1 MYPTDL
7 NNLRIHQSGCAVHQ
21 FVKHELYIK
30 EELPM
35 ITSDLPPIVQAA
47 QRQTTLSAALAY
59 AALGLSIIPLEGK
72 RPALTTWTE
81 YQQRAAMPETILAW
95 NSTGLLK
102 NIGIICGKVSGGLVV
117 LDLDGAAGYPAFAA
131 TFPALAETYTVASGG
146 GIGKHVYFYIEQLPP
161 SVKAMGTPI
170 GNLELCGEGRQVVA
184 PPSIHPNTGQPYRV
198 ERALDILRVPD
209 LAELAAWIEAF
220 KPRQPVREWQPPIR
234 MNFPTG
240 DAPLNG
246 RVIDA
251 IARTLMG
258 QGFKQHGDWLCGSC
272 IHPERHKN
280 GDRNPSFGFNT
291 QTGYGHCYVCG
302 TMLAKE
308 VCEALNID
316 PDGVGGL
323 VERPKPTIQ
332 KEPTGKHRPTPDKPK
347 DSPPPAPT
355 NYKLP
360 DWLQQYMDWSGTTGN
375 QTPMIFH
382 QAAGLWLLATAV
394 GRRLYGE
401 APWGVKIYPNLYLML
416 VAGTTF
422 YRKSTAYKLA
432 EGVARAAIPHML
444 MPTPG
449 SPERFQEA
457 LAGRMPSN
465 FDKLPKA
472 QQERL
477 THGQPFAAQR
487 GLLKDEVSGLFGAIN
502 KRDYMVGMK
511 DLLMELYDC
520 PDYFDKDTQ
529 TGLNIV
535 ENAALSILGVTT
547 PASLSCAVSMSDWD
561 NGLLIR
567 FALLTPEPN
576 YTERPA
582 AKVYRSVPQGLVDD
596 LRSLHERLPA
606 PQTSEM
612 GIGAPGALRLNVQC
626 WEQCQHYGDWLRGKC
641 DPGQDT
647 ELDDRLKGVYGRMH
661 VQAFKLAALFAA
673 LDWLETS
680 DETPT
685 VTVDHW
691 HAAQALAEGWRES
704 AHRLLEQL
712 DKSGE
717 ATIERRQQERMLNGI
732 RAKGQQ
738 GIELRDLY
746 RQMHIT
752 AKVGRQVAQ
761 ELVKAGLVVEAR
773 INGAEAYTA
782 IEYLSVE

>member
-1 MYPTDL
+1 MKSS
-7 NNLRIHQSGCAVHQ
+7 QQ
-21 FVKHELYIK
+21 
-30 EELPM
+30 
-35 ITSDLPPIVQAA
+35 PPIVQAA
-47 QRQTTLSAALAY
+47 QKQNILTAALAY
-59 AALGLSIIPLEGK
+59 ATLGLSVIPLDGK
-72 RPALTTWTE
+72 RPALTTWTQ
-81 YQQRAAMPETILAW
+81 YQQEAASPETIKAW
-95 NSTGLLK
+95 NSAGLLK
-102 NIGIICGKVSGGLVV
+102 NTGIVCGRVSGDLVV

-131 TFPALAETYTVASGG
+131 TFPSLAEAYTVASGG
-146 GIGKHVYFYIEQLPP
+146 GVGRHVYFYVNTLPA
-161 SVKAMGTPI
+161 SVKAMNTPI

-184 PPSIHPNTGQPYRV
+184 PPSIHPTTGQPYRV
-198 ERALDILRVPD
+198 EKALDILRVPD
-209 LAELAAWIEAF
+209 LADLAAWIESF
-220 KPRQPVREWQPPIR
+220 KPHQPAREWQPPTR

-240 DAPLNG
+240 DVLLNP
-246 RVIDA
+246 RVIDE
-251 IARTLMG
+251 IARVLAG
-258 QGFKQHGDWLCGSC
+258 QGFKPHGEWLHGSC

-291 QTGYGHCYVCG
+291 ASGYGFCYVCG
-302 TMLAKE
+302 TMLAKDL
-308 VCEALNID
+308 CTQLNLD
-316 PDGVGGL
+316 PGQFGGL
-323 VERPKPTIQ
+323 FEHPQPPIIKQHPTV
-332 KEPTGKHRPTPDKPK
+332 KRTPVPHKPK
-347 DSPPPAPT
+347 DPPPSVPT
-355 NYKLP
+355 DYRLP
-360 DWLQQYMDWSGTTGN
+360 NWLTQYMEWAGTTGN

-432 EGVARAAIPHML
+432 EQVARAAIPHML

-457 LAGRMPSN
+457 LAGRLPTN
-465 FDKLPKA
+465 FDKLI
-472 QQERL
+472 QEQRERL
-477 THGQPFAAQR
+477 TKAQPFAAQR
-487 GLLKDEVSGLFGAIN
+487 GLLKDEVAGLFGAIN

-547 PASLSCAVSMSDWD
+547 PASLSCAVSMGDWD

-567 FALLTPEPN
+567 FGLLTPEPD
-576 YTERPA
+576 YRERQA
-582 AKVYRSVPQGLVDD
+582 AKTYRAVPQGLVDD
-596 LRSLHERLPA
+596 LRSLHECLPA
-606 PQTSEM
+606 PQTAEFGM
-612 GIGAPGALRLNVQC
+612 AAPGALRLNVQC
-626 WEQCQHYGDWLRGKC
+626 WMQCQQYGDWLRRMC

-661 VQAFKLAALFAA
+661 VQAFKLASLFAA
-673 LDWLETS
+673 LDWLKTS
-680 DETPT
+680 DEAPT

-691 HAAQALAEGWRES
+691 NAAQAVAEGWRQS

-712 DKSGE
+712 DRSGE
-717 ATIERRQQERMLNGI
+717 ATIERRQQDRMLTAI
-732 RAKGQQ
+732 LAKGKQ

-746 RQMHIT
+746 RLMHIT

-782 IEYLSVE
+782 IEYLSAE

>member
-1 MYPTDL
+1 MM
-7 NNLRIHQSGCAVHQ
+7 
-21 FVKHELYIK
+21 K
-30 EELPM
+30 
-35 ITSDLPPIVQAA
+35 TSQQPSMVQAA
-47 QRQTTLSAALAY
+47 QEETTLAAAQAY
-59 AALGLSIIPLEGK
+59 AALGLSIIPLDGK
-72 RPALTTWTE
+72 RPALKSWTE
-81 YQQRAAMPETILAW
+81 FQQKRADEATIRSW
-95 NSTGLLK
+95 TFGNV
-102 NIGIICGKVSGGLVV
+102 GIVCGRVSGNLVV
-117 LDLDGAAGYPAFAA
+117 LDLDAAAGYTAFVS
-131 TFPALAETYTVASGG
+131 TFPALAQTYTVASGG
-146 GIGKHVYFYIEQLPP
+146 GVGKHVYFYVDIMLP

-170 GNLELCGEGRQVVA
+170 GNLELCADGRQVVA
-184 PPSIHPNTGQPYRV
+184 PPSIHPKTGQAYRV
-198 ERALDILRVPD
+198 EKALDVLRVED
-209 LAELAAWIEAF
+209 LDALARWIEAF
-220 KPRQPVREWQPPIR
+220 KPRTETRTWQPPQHH
-234 MNFPTG
+234 
-240 DAPLNG
+240 APLGNG
-246 RVIDA
+246 TINRRVIDV
-251 IARTLMG
+251 IARTLAV
-258 QGFKQHGDWLCGSC
+258 QDFKQHGNWLHGSC

-308 VCEALNID
+308 VCETLNID
-316 PDGVGGL
+316 PNQVGGL
-323 VERPKPTIQ
+323 VEHPQPQSIQ
-332 KEPTGKHRPTPDKPK
+332 TQRTVKRQSAPDKPK
-347 DSPPPAPT
+347 DPPPSVPT
-355 NYKLP
+355 DYKLP

-432 EGVARAAIPHML
+432 ESLARAAIPHML

-477 THGQPFAAQR
+477 TKGQPFAAQR

-547 PASLSCAVSMSDWD
+547 PASLSCAVSMGDWD

-576 YTERPA
+576 YSERPA
-582 AKVYRSVPQGLVDD
+582 AKTYRAVPHALVDD
-596 LRSLHERLPA
+596 FRTLHERLPA
-606 PQTSEM
+606 PQISEM
-612 GIGAPGALRLNVQC
+612 GLSAQGALRLNVQC
-626 WEQCQHYGDWLRGKC
+626 WEQCQHYGDWLRRKC
-641 DPGQDT
+641 DPGQAI

-661 VQAFKLAALFAA
+661 VQAFKLATLFAA
-673 LDWLETS
+673 LDWLKTS
-680 DETPT
+680 YETPT

-691 HAAQALAEGWRES
+691 HAAQELAEGWRAS
-704 AHRLLEQL
+704 AHHLLEQL
-712 DKSGE
+712 DRSGE
-717 ATIERRQQERMLNGI
+717 ATIERRQQERMLNSI

-773 INGAEAYTA
+773 INGAETYTA
-782 IEYLSVE
+782 IEHLSIE

>member
-1 MYPTDL
+1 MKSSQQP
-7 NNLRIHQSGCAVHQ
+7 
-21 FVKHELYIK
+21 
-30 EELPM
+30 
-35 ITSDLPPIVQAA
+35 PPIVQAA
-47 QRQTTLSAALAY
+47 HAQTILTAALAY
-59 AALGLSIIPLEGK
+59 AALGLSIIPLDGK
-72 RPALTTWTE
+72 RPSLTTWTE
-81 YQQRAAMPETILAW
+81 YQQTAASLATIKAW
-95 NSTGLLK
+95 SSAGLLK
-102 NIGIICGKVSGGLVV
+102 NIGIVCGGVSSNLVV

-146 GIGKHVYFYIEQLPP
+146 GIGKHVYFYSDNLPP

-170 GNLELCGEGRQVVA
+170 GNLELCGVGRQIVA
-184 PPSIHPNTGQPYRV
+184 PPSIHPTTGRSYQV

-209 LAELAAWIEAF
+209 LEALVTWIEAF
-220 KPRQPVREWQPPIR
+220 KPRQPLREWQPPTRI
-234 MNFPTG
+234 NLPTG
-240 DAPLNG
+240 DAPLNP
-246 RVIDA
+246 RLIDA
-251 IARTLMG
+251 IARVLSG
-258 QGFKQHGDWLCGSC
+258 RDFKQHGDWLHGSC
-272 IHPERHKN
+272 IHPERHKS

-316 PDGVGGL
+316 PAQVGGL
-323 VERPKPTIQ
+323 IERPQPSTLTTQPTV
-332 KEPTGKHRPTPDKPK
+332 KRNPAPAKPK
-347 DSPPPAPT
+347 DPPPAVPT
-355 NYKLP
+355 NYRLP
-360 DWLQQYMDWSGTTGN
+360 DWLQQYMDWSGMTGN

-432 EGVARAAIPHML
+432 EQLARAAIPHML

-457 LAGRMPSN
+457 LAGRLPTN
-465 FDKLPKA
+465 FDKLV
-472 QQERL
+472 QEQRERL
-477 THGQPFAAQR
+477 TKAQPFAAQR

-535 ENAALSILGVTT
+535 QNAALSILGVTT
-547 PASLSCAVSMSDWD
+547 PASLSCAVSTGDWD

-567 FALLTPEPN
+567 FALLAPEPN
-576 YTERPA
+576 YAERPA
-582 AKVYRSVPQGLVDD
+582 AKTYRPVPQALVDD

-606 PQTSEM
+606 PQTTDM
-612 GIGAPGALRLNVQC
+612 GMTAPGALRLNVDC
-626 WEQCQHYGDWLRGKC
+626 WEQCQQYGDWLRRRC

-673 LDWLETS
+673 LDWVKTAA
-680 DETPT
+680 DAPT

-691 HAAQALAEGWRES
+691 NAAQALAEDWRGS
-704 AHRLLEQL
+704 AHRLLDQL
-712 DKSGE
+712 DRSGE
-717 ATIERRQQERMLNGI
+717 AVQEKRQQERLLTTI
-732 RAKGQQ
+732 RQAGAA
-738 GIELRDLY
+738 GVALRDLY
-746 RQMHIT
+746 RNLNFS
-752 AKVGRQVAQ
+752 AKQARQLAQ
-761 ELVKAGLVVEAR
+761 DLVRAGLIEERRMDRAEWFIAVEH
-773 INGAEAYTA
+773 
-782 IEYLSVE
+782 LVEQV

>member
-1 MYPTDL
+1 MKASQQP
-7 NNLRIHQSGCAVHQ
+7 
-21 FVKHELYIK
+21 
-30 EELPM
+30 PM
-35 ITSDLPPIVQAA
+35 VQAA
-47 QRQTTLSAALAY
+47 QEQTTISAALAY
-59 AALGLSIIPLEGK
+59 AALGLSIIPLDGK
-72 RPALTTWTE
+72 RPALTTWTA
-81 YQQRAAMPETILAW
+81 YQQAAASPATIRAWSSAE
-95 NSTGLLK
+95 LLK
-102 NIGIICGKVSGGLVV
+102 NIGIICGRVSGNLVV

-131 TFPALAETYTVASGG
+131 TFPVLAETYTVASGG
-146 GIGKHVYFYIEQLPP
+146 GVGKHVYFYTASLPP
-161 SVKAMGTPI
+161 GVKAMGTPI

-184 PPSIHPNTGQPYRV
+184 PPSLHPTTGQPYQV
-198 ERALDILRVPD
+198 EQPLDILRVPD
-209 LAELAAWIEAF
+209 LADLAAWIEAF
-220 KPRQPVREWQPPIR
+220 KPPQPVRAWQPPTR

-240 DAPLNG
+240 DAPLNP

-251 IARTLMG
+251 IARTLAG
-258 QGFKQHGDWLCGSC
+258 QGFKQHGDWLHGSC
-272 IHPERHKN
+272 IYPERHKN

-302 TMLAKE
+302 TLLAKE
-308 VCEALNID
+308 VCAALNID
-316 PDGVGGL
+316 PDQVGGL
-323 VERPKPTIQ
+323 VERPQPPTRQTQPIMKGKPVA
-332 KEPTGKHRPTPDKPK
+332 EKPK
-347 DSPPPAPT
+347 DPPPSVPT
-355 NYKLP
+355 DYNLP
-360 DWLQQYMDWSGTTGN
+360 DWLQQYMDWSGTMGN

-432 EGVARAAIPHML
+432 EQVARAAIPHML

-457 LAGRMPSN
+457 LAGRMPAN
-465 FDKLPKA
+465 FDKLPKV

-477 THGQPFAAQR
+477 TRGQPFAAQR
-487 GLLKDEVSGLFGAIN
+487 GLLKDEVAGLFGAIN
-502 KRDYMVGMK
+502 RKDYMVGMK

-547 PASLSCAVSMSDWD
+547 PASLSCAVSMGDWD

-582 AKVYRSVPQGLVDD
+582 AKTYRSVPQPLVDD

-606 PQTSEM
+606 PKTTEM
-612 GIGAPGALRLNVQC
+612 GLSAPGALRLKVEC
-626 WEQCQHYGDWLRGKC
+626 WEQCQQYGDWLRRKC

-661 VQAFKLAALFAA
+661 VQAFKLAELFAA
-673 LDWLETS
+673 LDWLKTS
-680 DETPT
+680 DEAPT

-691 HAAQALAEGWRES
+691 HAGQAIAEGWRGS

-712 DKSGE
+712 DRSGE
-717 ATIERRQQERMLNGI
+717 ATIERRQQERMLTGI
-732 RAKGQQ
+732 RAQGSQ

-746 RQMHIT
+746 RQMHVT
-752 AKVGRQVAQ
+752 ARVGRQVAQ

-773 INGAEAYTA
+773 INGAEVYTA
-782 IEYLSVE
+782 IEYLSAG

>member
-1 MYPTDL
+1 M
-7 NNLRIHQSGCAVHQ
+7 NASQQ
-21 FVKHELYIK
+21 
-30 EELPM
+30 
-35 ITSDLPPIVQAA
+35 PPIIQAA
-47 QRQTTLSAALAY
+47 QKQTTVSAALAY
-59 AALGLSIIPLEGK
+59 AALGLSIIPLDGK
-72 RPALTTWTE
+72 RPALTMWTA
-81 YQQRAAMPETILAW
+81 YQQAAASPETIRAW
-95 NSTGLLK
+95 GSAGLLK
-102 NIGIICGKVSGGLVV
+102 NIGIVCGKVSGNLVV

-146 GIGKHVYFYIEQLPP
+146 GVGKHVYFYADSLPS

-184 PPSIHPNTGQPYRV
+184 PPSIHPTTGQPYRV
-198 ERALDILRVPD
+198 ERVANILRVPD

-220 KPRQPVREWQPPIR
+220 KPRQPAREWQPPTRI
-234 MNFPTG
+234 NFPTG
-240 DAPLNG
+240 DAPLNP
-246 RVIDA
+246 RVLDA
-251 IARTLMG
+251 IARTLAG
-258 QGFKQHGDWLCGSC
+258 RGFKRHGDWLHGSC

-291 QTGYGHCYVCG
+291 QSGYSHCYVCG

-308 VCEALNID
+308 VCEVLNID
-316 PDGVGGL
+316 PDQVGGL
-323 VERPKPTIQ
+323 VERPQPPIVKHKPVPE
-332 KEPTGKHRPTPDKPK
+332 KRKDPSLSVPTD
-347 DSPPPAPT
+347 
-355 NYKLP
+355 YKLP

-432 EGVARAAIPHML
+432 EQVARAAIPHML

-465 FDKLPKA
+465 FDKLPKV

-477 THGQPFAAQR
+477 TKGQPFAAQR
-487 GLLKDEVSGLFGAIN
+487 GLLKDEVAGLFGAIN
-502 KRDYMVGMK
+502 KRDYMAGMK

-535 ENAALSILGVTT
+535 ESAALSILGVTT
-547 PASLSCAVSMSDWD
+547 PASLSCAVSMGDWD

-576 YTERPA
+576 YAERPA
-582 AKVYRSVPQGLVDD
+582 AKTYRSVPQALVDD

-612 GIGAPGALRLNVQC
+612 GLSAPGALRLKVEC
-626 WEQCQHYGDWLRGKC
+626 WEQCQQYGDWLRRKC

-673 LDWLETS
+673 LDWLKTS
-680 DETPT
+680 DEAPT

-691 HAAQALAEGWRES
+691 NAGQTLAEAWRQS
-704 AHRLLEQL
+704 AHHLLEQL
-712 DKSGE
+712 DRSSE
-717 ATIERRQQERMLNGI
+717 AVVERRHQDRLLNTIRQAGAGGI
-732 RAKGQQ
+732 A
-738 GIELRDLY
+738 LRELY
-746 RQMHIT
+746 RNLNFS
-752 AKVGRQVAQ
+752 AKQARQLAQ
-761 ELVKAGLVVEAR
+761 DLMRAGLIEER
-773 INGAEAYTA
+773 RMDRAEWFVAA
-782 IEYLSVE
+782 EFVASQP

>member
-1 MYPTDL
+1 MKAS
-7 NNLRIHQSGCAVHQ
+7 QQ
-21 FVKHELYIK
+21 
-30 EELPM
+30 
-35 ITSDLPPIVQAA
+35 PPIVQAA
-47 QRQTTLSAALAY
+47 QAQTTLSAALAY
-59 AALGLSIIPLEGK
+59 AALGLSMIPLEGK
-72 RPALTTWTE
+72 RPSLTTWTE
-81 YQQRAAMPETILAW
+81 YQQVAASPETIRAW
-95 NSTGLLK
+95 GSAGLLK
-102 NIGIICGKVSGGLVV
+102 NIGIVCGKVSGNLVV

-146 GIGKHVYFYIEQLPP
+146 GVGKHVYFYADSMPP

-184 PPSIHPNTGQPYRV
+184 PPSIHPTTGRPYRV
-198 ERALDILRVPD
+198 ARISDILRVPD
-209 LAELAAWIEAF
+209 LTELAAWIESF
-220 KPRQPVREWQPPIR
+220 KPRQPVREWQPPTRI
-234 MNFPTG
+234 NFPAG
-240 DAPLNG
+240 DAPLNP

-251 IARTLMG
+251 IARVLVG
-258 QGFKQHGDWLCGSC
+258 QGFKPHGDWLHGSC
-272 IHPERHKN
+272 IYPERHKN

-308 VCEALNID
+308 VCQALNID
-316 PDGVGGL
+316 PDQVGGL
-323 VERPKPTIQ
+323 VERPQPPIIQTQPTVKRKPV
-332 KEPTGKHRPTPDKPK
+332 PDKPK
-347 DSPPPAPT
+347 DPPPSIST
-355 NYKLP
+355 DYKLP
-360 DWLQQYMDWSGTTGN
+360 DWLAQYMNWSGTTGN
-375 QTPMIFH
+375 QTLMIFH

-432 EGVARAAIPHML
+432 EQVARAAIPHML

-457 LAGRMPSN
+457 LAGRLPGN
-465 FDKLPKA
+465 FDKLI
-472 QQERL
+472 QDQRERL
-477 THGQPFAAQR
+477 TKAQPFAAQR
-487 GLLKDEVSGLFGAIN
+487 GLLKDEVAGLFGAIN
-502 KRDYMVGMK
+502 KRDYMAGMK

-547 PASLSCAVSMSDWD
+547 PASLSCAVSMGDWD

-576 YTERPA
+576 YAERPA
-582 AKVYRSVPQGLVDD
+582 AKTYRAMPQVLVDE

-606 PQTSEM
+606 PQTTELGM
-612 GIGAPGALRLNVQC
+612 AAPGALRLKVDC
-626 WEQCQHYGDWLRGKC
+626 WEQCQKYGDWLRWKC

-661 VQAFKLAALFAA
+661 VQAFKLASLFAA
-673 LDWLETS
+673 LDWLKTS

-691 HAAQALAEGWRES
+691 NAAQTLAEGWRRS

-712 DKSGE
+712 DRSSE
-717 ATIERRQQERMLNGI
+717 AVVERRQQDRLLNTIRQAGAEGI
-732 RAKGQQ
+732 A
-738 GIELRDLY
+738 LRELY
-746 RQMHIT
+746 RNLNFS
-752 AKVGRQVAQ
+752 AKQARQLAQ
-761 ELVKAGLVVEAR
+761 DLMRAGLIEER
-773 INGAEAYTA
+773 RMDRAEWFVAAEFVTNQP
-782 IEYLSVE
+782 

>member
-1 MYPTDL
+1 MKASQQP
-7 NNLRIHQSGCAVHQ
+7 
-21 FVKHELYIK
+21 
-30 EELPM
+30 PM
-35 ITSDLPPIVQAA
+35 VQAA
-47 QRQTTLSAALAY
+47 QEQKAVSAALAY
-59 AALGLSIIPLEGK
+59 AALGMSVIPLDGK

-81 YQQRAAMPETILAW
+81 YQQTAAVPETIRAW
-95 NSTGLLK
+95 SSAGLLK
-102 NIGIICGKVSGGLVV
+102 NIGIVCGKVSGNLVV
-117 LDLDGAAGYPAFAA
+117 LDLDGAAGHPAFAA
-131 TFPALAETYTVASGG
+131 TFPAMAETYTVASGG
-146 GIGKHVYFYIEQLPP
+146 GVGRHVYFRVDVLPP

-170 GNLELCGEGRQVVA
+170 GNLELCGEGRQVVV
-184 PPSIHPNTGQPYRV
+184 PPSIHPNTGRPYRV
-198 ERALDILRVPD
+198 ERAADILHVPD
-209 LAELAAWIEAF
+209 LSNLTAWIEAF
-220 KPRQPVREWQPPIR
+220 KPHQAVREWQPPTR

-240 DAPLNG
+240 DAPLNP

-251 IARTLMG
+251 IARTLAG
-258 QGFKQHGDWLCGSC
+258 QGFKPHGDWLHGSC

-308 VCEALNID
+308 VCEVLNID
-316 PDGVGGL
+316 PDQVGGL
-323 VERPKPTIQ
+323 VERPQPPIIQTQPTV
-332 KEPTGKHRPTPDKPK
+332 KRRPAPDKPK
-347 DSPPPAPT
+347 DPPLPAPT
-355 NYKLP
+355 DYKLP

-432 EGVARAAIPHML
+432 EQVARAAIPHML

-457 LAGRMPSN
+457 LAGRLPSN
-465 FDKLPKA
+465 FDKLV
-472 QQERL
+472 QEQRERL
-477 THGQPFAAQR
+477 TKAQPFAAQR
-487 GLLKDEVSGLFGAIN
+487 GLLKDEVAGLFGAIN
-502 KRDYMVGMK
+502 RKDYMVGMK

-547 PASLSCAVSMSDWD
+547 PASLSCAVSMGDWD

-567 FALLTPEPN
+567 FALLTPEPD
-576 YTERPA
+576 YAERPA
-582 AKVYRSVPQGLVDD
+582 AKTYRSVPQVLVDE

-606 PQTSEM
+606 PQTTEM
-612 GIGAPGALRLNVQC
+612 GMAAPGALRLKVDC
-626 WEQCQHYGDWLRGKC
+626 WEQCQQYGDWLRRKC

-661 VQAFKLAALFAA
+661 VQAFKLASLFAA
-673 LDWLETS
+673 LDWLKTS
-680 DETPT
+680 DEVPT
-685 VTVDHW
+685 VTIDHW
-691 HAAQALAEGWRES
+691 NAGQVLAEGWRGS
-704 AHRLLEQL
+704 AHHLLEQL
-712 DKSGE
+712 DRSGE
-717 ATIERRQQERMLNGI
+717 AVVERRQQDRLLNTIRQAGAGGI
-732 RAKGQQ
+732 A
-738 GIELRDLY
+738 LRDLY
-746 RQMHIT
+746 RNLNFS
-752 AKVGRQVAQ
+752 AKQARQLAQ
-761 ELVKAGLVVEAR
+761 DLMRAGLIEERRMDRAEWFVAAEFA
-773 INGAEAYTA
+773 INQ
-782 IEYLSVE
+782 S